1 MTAKRDAKREDLRGR
16 LIEAAQARIQSSGLA
31 GLRARDITADA
42 GCALG
47 ALYTA
52 FADLDELILHVN
64 SITLAR
70 LGAAL
75 EQEAIGAAEPRARLK
90 ALAKAYLGF
99 ARDNRMAWKAL
110 FEHRMAPDVPVP
122 EWHLAEHAVLIQH
135 LVEPLAQLLPTLGSH
150 DLLARARTLFSAVHG
165 IVAISLE
172 DRFIGLAP
180 TDLESELLGFVDTLV
195 SGLETERE

>member
-1 MTAKRDAKREDLRGR
+1 MTAKRDARREDLRGR
-16 LIEAAQARIQSSGLA
+16 LIEAARVRIQASGLA

-75 EQEAIGAAEPRARLK
+75 QQEATGAAEPRARLK

-110 FEHRMAPDVPVP
+110 FEHRMAPGVPVP
-122 EWHLAEHAVLIQH
+122 EWHFW
-135 LVEPLAQLLPTLGSH
+135 PNM
-150 DLLARARTLFSAVHG
+150 RC
-165 IVAISLE
+165 
-172 DRFIGLAP
+172 
-180 TDLESELLGFVDTLV
+180 
-195 SGLETERE
+195 

>member
-1 MTAKRDAKREDLRGR
+1 MTAKRFARREDLRSR
-16 LIEAAQARIQSSGLA
+16 LIEAAQSRIQSSGLA
-31 GLRARDITADA
+31 GLRARDVTADA

-47 ALYTA
+47 AIYTA

-75 EQEAIGAAEPRARLK
+75 QHQAAGAAAPRARLM

-99 ARDNRMAWKAL
+99 ARDNRMAWTAL
-110 FEHRMAPDVPVP
+110 FEHRMAPGVPVP
-122 EWHLAEHAVLIQH
+122 DWHLAEHAVLIQH
-135 LVEPLAQLLPTLGSH
+135 LVEPLAMLLPALGAAE
-150 DLLARARTLFSAVHG
+150 LLARARTLFSAVHG
-165 IVAISLE
+165 IVTISLE

-180 TDLESELLGFVDTLV
+180 SDLESELLNFVDTLV
-195 SGLETERE
+195 AGIESTG

>member
-1 MTAKRDAKREDLRGR
+1 MTAKRDAKREDLKGR
-16 LIEAAQARIQSSGLA
+16 LIEAAHAHIQSSGLG

-75 EQEAIGAAEPRARLK
+75 REEATSAVAPRAKLK

-99 ARDNRMAWKAL
+99 ARDNRMLWAAL
-110 FEHRMAPDVPVP
+110 FEHRMAPGVPVP

-135 LVEPLAQLLPTLGSH
+135 LVEPLAALRPALETP

-180 TDLESELLGFVDTLV
+180 TDLEAELLNFVDVLV
-195 SGLETERE
+195 TGLETERE